1 MEGGT
6 PFTVTLPLDG
16 SWGAK
21 PTGKVAIPVPAAGG
35 DAPKRLNS
43 FVHGTSHPD
52 LRVPFEIDAWFGAG
66 ARLVAHLNS
75 VSDGAVMS
83 VRANGVE
90 KFRRALPNKDRGFLV
105 NNEYNEDLVVDLPPG
120 RQRVEIRNAG
130 GDWFYL
136 DWVRLEGVLSARY
149 ENDWRPSPAAT
160 GIRSG
165 G

>member
-1 MEGGT
+1 
-6 PFTVTLPLDG
+6 
-16 SWGAK
+16 
-21 PTGKVAIPVPAAGG
+21 
-35 DAPKRLNS
+35 
-43 FVHGTSHPD
+43 
-52 LRVPFEIDAWFGAG
+52 
-66 ARLVAHLNS
+66 
-75 VSDGAVMS
+75 MS

-136 DWVRLEGVLSARY
+136 DWVRLEGVLPARY

-165 G
+165 GEMLVHVVAPGFEYPAGATVTNPPPSMGAEIVVLGAPAGNYACVWFRTTDGLEAGRVGRD